1 MEEWSNMR
9 ILVAIGANLPA
20 PGGGPPR
27 QSCER
32 AVERLARLPGLSL
45 LAVSSW
51 HVTAPVPPSGQ
62 PDYVNGVA
70 LLEGEVAPETLLAM
84 LQAIEAGFG
93 RVRGEVNAARTLDL
107 DIIDMG
113 GFVRDAPD
121 PILPHPRAHLR
132 DFVLAPLA
140 EIAPNWVS
148 ARDARAAGPGLR
160 STPAA

>member
-1 MEEWSNMR
+1 MR
-9 ILVAIGANLPA
+9 ILVAIGANLPGPDGA
-20 PGGGPPR
+20 PPR
-27 QSCER
+27 RACER

-84 LQAIEAGFG
+84 LQAIEASFG
-93 RVRGEVNAARTLDL
+93 RVRGEANAARTLDL

-113 GFVRDAPD
+113 GVLRDAPD

-132 DFVLAPLA
+132 GFVLAPLT
-140 EIAPNWVS
+140 EVAPDWVS
-148 ARDARAAGPGLR
+148 VR
-160 STPAA
+160 SE